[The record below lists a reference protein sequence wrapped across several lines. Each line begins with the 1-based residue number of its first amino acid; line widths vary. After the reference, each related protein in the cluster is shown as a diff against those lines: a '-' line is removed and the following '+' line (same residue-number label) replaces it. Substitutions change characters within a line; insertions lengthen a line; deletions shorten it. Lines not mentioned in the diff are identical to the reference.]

1 MKRKASDAK
10 KNISIIDATDT
21 NYEHKL
27 GIGIL
32 IIINILNNDNV
43 YLLET
48 LPMTMMTRTTM
59 NILPI
64 DLISR

>member
-1 MKRKASDAK
+1 MR

-21 NYEHKL
+21 NYEHKP

-48 LPMTMMTRTTM
+48 PMTMMTRTTM